1 MTLPATTD
9 GLVNVASGLGTNKA
23 KRSHNTFTYSI
34 LNAWEQMDAAY
45 QTSWL
50 ARQIV
55 DVPAEDMTREW
66 RTIKCDG
73 ADDIRAEEDR
83 LQIPMDCNEALS
95 WARLYGGGGI
105 LMITGQDLTKPLNL
119 NLVRKGSLQRVIVFD
134 RFDMQ
139 AMTLNTWNVLAE
151 NYLEPEFYTINGGGQ
166 QVHWSHFARF
176 MGAKLPRRQRAQT
189 QGWGD
194 SELRKC
200 LDDIM
205 DIVASKDGIAELMQE
220 ANVDVITREGLSD
233 ELASD
238 QDAAIIQRYTM
249 FRMMKSNVQMAL
261 LDGDET
267 YDRKTLDLAG
277 VAPVLETLM
286 TWISGAADIPVTRL
300 FGTSA
305 KGLNATGDG
314 DLTNYFNSIRSKQL
328 TQLDPAMRMLDEVLV
343 RSALGYFPDDYNY
356 VWNPLQQ
363 PDSVEMATAGKTRA
377 ETDQIYLDAGVI
389 QVSQIQRRLQAEE
402 AYQFNDEDIEEL
414 EGLEEPNMPAEPV
427 VSEPKA
433 PALSTDAFMSA
444 YTALTRDGVS
454 HESAIAVL
462 MGG

>member
-23 KRSHNTFTYSI
+23 KRSHNTFSYAVLSD
-34 LNAWEQMDAAY
+34 WQQMDAAY
-45 QTSWL
+45 QTNWL

-83 LQIPMDCNEALS
+83 LHIPMDCNEALS

-119 NLVRKGSLQRVIVFD
+119 NLVKKGSLQRVIVFD

-139 AMTLNTWNVLAE
+139 AMTLNTWNVLAT

-220 ANVDVITREGLSD
+220 ANVDVITRMGLSD

-238 QDAAIIQRYTM
+238 QDDAIVSRYTM
-249 FRMMKSNVQMAL
+249 FAHMKSVVQMAL

-427 VSEPKA
+427 VEPAKQ
-433 PALSTDAFMSA
+433 ALSTDAFMSA

-454 HESAIAVL
+454 RESAIAVL
-462 MGG
+462 MG